1 MGLVACLFVSCSK
14 DVIENPANEETYTVQ
29 LGWSGEIDINYE
41 PLTKATGDDLYGIQ
55 VYSTPDLDGATT
67 ETPYAYGLFDNPQ
80 NITITLLRGYKYKFV
95 ATLVKDGK
103 NKIKNYSTS
112 GFYAPFYVSG
122 TESDAAQVNN
132 AFSYTS
138 VRKMNG
144 LKGGN
149 TMLSNGT
156 SYSRPNTDR
165 YYGELDNYIPGKNNN
180 KAIIKMIRT
189 SYGAKFQAKGT
200 LAKSGKLEVMMAE
213 SPSFEYALTDGDN
226 IYTDIFTFSNV
237 YNAWNSTGN
246 EYSETVKTS
255 INWYRADGTVIPLG
269 THEITFKRNVTT
281 IITVEINDDDEDTD
295 IGFDIDEE
303 EMVDGDEVTIKD
315 GEMVKT
321 EITPGN

>member
-1 MGLVACLFVSCSK
+1 
-14 DVIENPANEETYTVQ
+14 
-29 LGWSGEIDINYE
+29 
-41 PLTKATGDDLYGIQ
+41 
-55 VYSTPDLDGATT
+55 
-67 ETPYAYGLFDNPQ
+67 
-80 NITITLLRGYKYKFV
+80 
-95 ATLVKDGK
+95 
-103 NKIKNYSTS
+103 
-112 GFYAPFYVSG
+112 
-122 TESDAAQVNN
+122 
-132 AFSYTS
+132 
-138 VRKMNG
+138 
-144 LKGGN
+144 
-149 TMLSNGT
+149 MLSNGT
-156 SYSRPNTDR
+156 YYSRPNTDR

-200 LAKSGKLEVMMAE
+200 LAKSGKLQVMMAE

-226 IYTDIFTFSNV
+226 IYTDIFTFSDV